1 MPLRRN
7 VRRSSPRAVRLA
19 CGTPSWKPSIA
30 STGIGSADVGA
41 RSVTRLSDRAQS
53 AQRSACTS
61 PVSAPGVGVSW
72 ESSSIYITCPS
83 GPASIRLRSMSWR
96 SLRSFWL
103 AEPARAA

>member
-30 STGIGSADVGA
+30 STGIGSDEVGA
-41 RSVTRLSDRAQS
+41 RSVTRLSERAQS
-53 AQRSACTS
+53 AQRRACTS
-61 PVSAPGVGVSW
+61 AVLSVVGVSW
-72 ESSSIYITCPS
+72 GSSSIYITCPS